1 MKSSIAEMRI
11 KKAGSLE
18 KPLLND
24 WFIATEIV
32 LYELHKSI
40 FHYTISIG
48 KDALYLLDSSYP
60 TNLNCITFNFIKYE
74 LNSASIEELI
84 KSFNKRDSFFSYRLH
99 GDVIDKGEFL
109 EAHVTISD
117 KFSNVISDYR
127 MRFSLASFSK
137 RNFRQKWI
145 TLPNLDEKV
154 FLFIEEKEKV
164 FVDELEFLIH
174 SLHISETDTMRIAY
188 LLSCELRKNDIRFYL
203 DKLADKSN
211 FSNRFSLIHDIENI
225 FLKCHNNEILGSVMK
240 RIDELL

>member
-1 MKSSIAEMRI
+1 MKNSIAEMRM
-11 KKAGSLE
+11 KNTNSLE

-24 WFIATEIV
+24 WFIATEII

-48 KDALYLLDSSYP
+48 KDALYLLDPSYP

-84 KSFNKRDSFFSYRLH
+84 KSFNKRDSLFLYRLH
-99 GDVIDKGEFL
+99 GDVVDKGECL
-109 EAHVTISD
+109 EAFVTISD

-127 MRFSLASFSK
+127 MRFSSASFNK

-145 TLPNLDEKV
+145 KLPSLDEKV

-164 FVDELEFLIH
+164 LADELEFLIN
-174 SLHISETDTMRIAY
+174 SLRISEMDTLRIVY
-188 LLSCELRKNDIRFYL
+188 LLSCELRKNDARFYL
-203 DKLADKSN
+203 DKLADKLK
-211 FSNRFSLIHDIENI
+211 FSDRFSLIRDIEGV
-225 FLKCHNNEILGSVMK
+225 FLKCHNNRNLKLVMK
-240 RIDELL
+240 QIDELL